1 MKQTKTKENLMRG
14 VKVYINYEDIKQEFG
29 KRLKYQ
35 RAMFGVSQEKL
46 AEIIGCSTQYIYQ
59 IESGKCKPSIDALL
73 SISDYFGVS
82 IDYLLKGNDNNS
94 NDILDA
100 VLKDFSPHQR
110 ESLAHTIMLIRSKRK

>member
-1 MKQTKTKENLMRG
+1 M
-14 VKVYINYEDIKQEFG
+14 YINYEDIKQDFG

-110 ESLAHTIMLIRSKRK
+110 ESLANTIMLIRSKKNN